1 MEGIGG
7 RKMKGGNEVKYN
19 LVENLKIKNQKNKQ
33 RAIFFLTF
41 HSADKVHRPWRPER
55 RQAKNIC

>member
-33 RAIFFLTF
+33 RAIFFP
-41 HSADKVHRPWRPER
+41 HIPQYR
-55 RQAKNIC
+55 